1 MNELQ
6 RVDPLMS
13 PFDEA
18 RLQLI
23 AWQKEHP
30 EAAHVLMVL
39 DYPGEMTTFYTGD
52 MRSTDV
58 AGLYFAAAHMEIE

>member
-1 MNELQ
+1 MAGLQ
-6 RVDPLMS
+6 RVDAPMS

-23 AWQKEHP
+23 AWQKEYP

-39 DYPGEMTTFYTGD
+39 DSPGEMTTFYSGG

-58 AGLYFAAAHMEIE
+58 AGLFFAAAHMELE